1 MYAHLRL
8 QQQAGR
14 ARVGSQSNDYMRSI
28 ECCGT
33 VGDRHHLHCM
43 ASYIRCSHTR
53 LRRKCIAIG
62 KFLHPNFTL
71 PQWLHY

>member
-1 MYAHLRL
+1 MSAHLRL

-14 ARVGSQSNDYMRSI
+14 ARVGSLSNDYMRSS

-43 ASYIRCSHTR
+43 ASVFHALTGSDVGQRIS
-53 LRRKCIAIG
+53 
-62 KFLHPNFTL
+62 
-71 PQWLHY
+71 Q